1 MKEEFYLT
9 KKKDEIT
16 IRSSAAEYLT
26 YVASV
31 GDQADSIEMR
41 YEDENIWL
49 TQKMMATLYDVDV
62 RTINYHIKKIFSDS
76 ELQENSVIQKFRITA
91 ADGKA
96 YNTNHY
102 SLEMIIA
109 VGFKVNSER
118 AVQFR
123 KWVNQIAKDYT
134 IKGWVMDDER
144 LKRGTYLTEKYFDEQ
159 LERIR
164 EIRASE
170 RKFYQKI
177 TDLYATAIDYDKNSA
192 TTRRFYATVQNKMH
206 YAVHGHTAAELI
218 VERADHT
225 REHMGLTTWA
235 DAPEGKIK
243 KSDVTVAKNY
253 LSQDEMK
260 QLNRMVTAYLDFAE
274 NMTLRHIPLTMQD
287 WEKRLNSFI
296 EMFDF
301 PFPTSLV
308 DENGFFRGQIILTL
322 VNKSL
327 VDEKQAGEYC
337 QSNIDVFFGTY
348 ETEKERDV
356 TKPTIKNPRGVDDNQ
371 NLLSDSLYSASAK
384 GIHPING
391 FEREC
396 TLVKYGKK
404 FHPVKKYAIDLADM
418 TPSNRDKWL
427 PSTRKWYLKIEG
439 LYRDFIEKEA
449 VKKDFQLSQEYCM
462 ILTIRD
468 PEHTA
473 PVYDEVTQQLT
484 NRNFIHH
491 DVRVRN
497 VVHVTNE

>member
-1 MKEEFYLT
+1 MK
-9 KKKDEIT
+9 KGKNEIT

-31 GDQADSIEMR
+31 GDQQDSIEMR

-49 TQKMMATLYDVDV
+49 TQKMMATLYDVNV
-62 RTINYHIKKIFSDS
+62 RTINEHIKKIYSDS
-76 ELQENSVIQKFRITA
+76 ELEEDSTIRNFRIVQTEGSRQVTR
-91 ADGKA
+91 DTKH
-96 YNTNHY
+96 YN
-102 SLEMIIA
+102 LQMIIA

-177 TDLYATAIDYDKNSA
+177 TDLYATAIDYDKNAA

-206 YAVHGHTAAELI
+206 YAVHGHTTAELI

-225 REHMGLTTWA
+225 KEHMGLTTWA

-287 WEKRLNSFI
+287 WEMRLNSFI
-296 EMFDF
+296 KMFDY
-301 PFPTSLV
+301 
-308 DENGFFRGQIILTL
+308 GILQ
-322 VNKSL
+322 
-327 VDEKQAGEYC
+327 DAGKVSAE
-337 QSNIDVFFGTY
+337 IAKLHA
-348 ETEKERDV
+348 ETEDEDV
-356 TKPTIKNPRGVDDNQ
+356 WNVSLAAPQARLYITHMDNVAHAALTRYTMRGRLASRGIVNYDMPADGESVVY
-371 NLLSDSLYSASAK
+371 LSDEPLRA
-384 GIHPING
+384 
-391 FEREC
+391 
-396 TLVKYGKK
+396 
-404 FHPVKKYAIDLADM
+404 
-418 TPSNRDKWL
+418 
-427 PSTRKWYLKIEG
+427 EG
-439 LYRDFIEKEA
+439 SD
-449 VKKDFQLSQEYCM
+449 
-462 ILTIRD
+462 
-468 PEHTA
+468 
-473 PVYDEVTQQLT
+473 
-484 NRNFIHH
+484 
-491 DVRVRN
+491 
-497 VVHVTNE
+497 

>member
-1 MKEEFYLT
+1 MK
-9 KKKDEIT
+9 KGKNEIT

-31 GDQADSIEMR
+31 GDQQDSIEMR

-62 RTINYHIKKIFSDS
+62 RTINEHIKKIYSDS
-76 ELQENSVIQKFRITA
+76 ELEEDSTIRNFRIVQTEGSRQVTR
-91 ADGKA
+91 DTKH
-96 YNTNHY
+96 YN
-102 SLEMIIA
+102 LQMIIA

-218 VERADHT
+218 VERANHT
-225 REHMGLTTWA
+225 KEHMGLTTWA

-274 NMTLRHIPLTMQD
+274 SMTLRHIPLTMQD

-296 EMFDF
+296 EMFDY
-301 PFPTSLV
+301 
-308 DENGFFRGQIILTL
+308 GILQ
-322 VNKSL
+322 
-327 VDEKQAGEYC
+327 DAGKVSAE
-337 QSNIDVFFGTY
+337 IAKLHA
-348 ETEKERDV
+348 ETEFEKYRVIQD
-356 TKPTIKNPRGVDDNQ
+356 R
-371 NLLSDSLYSASAK
+371 LFMSDFDRYMLELEESAK
-384 GIHPING
+384 
-391 FEREC
+391 
-396 TLVKYGKK
+396 K
-404 FHPVKKYAIDLADM
+404 
-418 TPSNRDKWL
+418 
-427 PSTRKWYLKIEG
+427 
-439 LYRDFIEKEA
+439 
-449 VKKDFQLSQEYCM
+449 
-462 ILTIRD
+462 
-468 PEHTA
+468 
-473 PVYDEVTQQLT
+473 
-484 NRNFIHH
+484 
-491 DVRVRN
+491 
-497 VVHVTNE
+497 

>member
-1 MKEEFYLT
+1 MRNNQKEASYLE
-9 KKKDEIT
+9 KKKGEVT

-31 GDQADSIEMR
+31 GDQQGSIELR

-62 RTINYHIKKIFSDS
+62 RTINEHIKKIYSDS
-76 ELQENSVIQKFRITA
+76 ELEEDSTIRNFRIVQTEGSRQVTR
-91 ADGKA
+91 DTKH
-96 YNTNHY
+96 YN
-102 SLEMIIA
+102 LQMIIA

-118 AVQFR
+118 AIQFR

-177 TDLYATAIDYDKNSA
+177 TDLYATAIDYDKNAA

-225 REHMGLTTWA
+225 KEHMGLTTWA
-235 DAPEGKIK
+235 DAPDGKIK

-296 EMFDF
+296 EMFDY
-301 PFPTSLV
+301 
-308 DENGFFRGQIILTL
+308 GILQ
-322 VNKSL
+322 
-327 VDEKQAGEYC
+327 DAGKVSAE
-337 QSNIDVFFGTY
+337 IAKLHA
-348 ETEKERDV
+348 ETEFEKYRVIQD
-356 TKPTIKNPRGVDDNQ
+356 R
-371 NLLSDSLYSASAK
+371 LFMSDFDRYMLELEESAK
-384 GIHPING
+384 
-391 FEREC
+391 
-396 TLVKYGKK
+396 K
-404 FHPVKKYAIDLADM
+404 
-418 TPSNRDKWL
+418 
-427 PSTRKWYLKIEG
+427 
-439 LYRDFIEKEA
+439 
-449 VKKDFQLSQEYCM
+449 
-462 ILTIRD
+462 
-468 PEHTA
+468 
-473 PVYDEVTQQLT
+473 
-484 NRNFIHH
+484 
-491 DVRVRN
+491 
-497 VVHVTNE
+497 